1 MKNLILFLFGN
12 VAILICAI
20 LNKFIKFR
28 ISVLASSRIGHLIT
42 NFELILLLAP
52 KNTLIFIGLQSTVA
66 NNFVLNFYKKH
77 KNIFFSRFFA
87 YLYHSIFYVNPNSS
101 LLITW
106 TKFNPEFSFQMK
118 HEIKIKLPYYSN
130 NKVNEIIS
138 KFNINKNFVGLH
150 ARNNLYVEKYTPEDK
165 NFHDYRNFNFD
176 DFSLVI
182 EHLKKKNNSIIKL
195 GETFSEENLKNFQ
208 TKIFTSIDFESNEEV
223 DYLLNKYSRY
233 NVVGNTGVSSF
244 SSMHRKKTVY
254 INFIPFNLNHLSKCS
269 PGSLILP
276 KKIYNKKEE
285 RFLSFK
291 EVNSINFDIH
301 SDDDPYDK
309 YNLTVI
315 NNSPQEIL
323 DAVIEMEEILL
334 KKNNDESIE
343 LNDLFWKRITDN
355 NSEEINYLKNE
366 IKLSISTQF
375 LKNNQNLYD

>member
-12 VAILICAI
+12 LAILICVI

-28 ISVLASSRIGHLIT
+28 ISVLGTSRIGHLIT

-52 KNTLIFIGLQSTVA
+52 KNTLIFIGPQSKVA
-66 NNFVLNFYKKH
+66 NNFVLNFFKKH

-106 TKFNPEFSFQMK
+106 KKFNPEFSFQMK
-118 HEIKIKLPYYSN
+118 HEIPIKLPYYSN

-150 ARNNLYVEKYTPEDK
+150 ARNNLYVKKYIPEDK
-165 NFHDYRNFNFD
+165 NFHDYRNFNFE

-195 GETFSEENLKNFQ
+195 GKTFSEENLKNFQ

-233 NVVGNTGVSSF
+233 NVVGNTGVSSL

-254 INFIPFNLNHLSKCS
+254 VNFIPFNLNHLSKCS

-291 EVNSINFDIH
+291 EVNSIKFNIH
-301 SDDDPYDK
+301 SSIDPYDN

-323 DAVIEMEEILL
+323 DAIIEMEKLMLNQVDLET
-334 KKNNDESIE
+334 KN
-343 LNDLFWKRITDN
+343 LNDMFWQSISSGN
-355 NSEEINYLKNE
+355 NEKINYLKNDL
-366 IKLSISTQF
+366 KLIISKNF
-375 LKNNQNLYD
+375 LKENQNLF